1 MLHLHSSCL
10 FSRWGDGAWLSE
22 KNTPQ
27 NWSPSGSSDV
37 RQTRTGGNIIHIL
50 LLPIFSV
57 LLPVSGERGHIKT
70 ICPPEFLLDPPSS
83 SNPCREASGWGG
95 VGVGASCV
103 GSKYLHSLLSQI
115 MKQKSL
121 KVLGYVNWPFSRRS
135 QSRERLLTSLWQ
147 KKKSICM
154 KIFR

>member
-1 MLHLHSSCL
+1 MESERWFSKKVRSCIFTTGGEL
-10 FSRWGDGAWLSE
+10 FLDTTQICCCRDAKAQRRDSKHPCCTFIARVCFLAGGRRGLVIRE
-22 KNTPQ
+22 NTPQ

-37 RQTRTGGNIIHIL
+37 HQTRTGGNIIHIL

-95 VGVGASCV
+95 VVGGCF
-103 GSKYLHSLLSQI
+103 LCRI
-115 MKQKSL
+115 
-121 KVLGYVNWPFSRRS
+121 
-135 QSRERLLTSLWQ
+135 
-147 KKKSICM
+147 
-154 KIFR
+154 